1 MLSDVRPEYTHDVHV
16 RSTPTMPAF
25 ASFCEA
31 EHRRRLE
38 HIREAMGADG
48 IDVCLCV
55 APEHLYWIAGYD
67 SWVAVNSPQALVF
80 TEGDDDPCL
89 IVRDVDLPLAMETT
103 WVRDIRTYRLHH
115 DDAAAVMAD
124 LVHDKSHFGARIGI
138 EMRSHC
144 LSWNWGQ
151 LLAAS
156 LPASR
161 FTDITPLIGALRW
174 VKSPAEVVFMREA
187 ARHAEAG
194 LAAMRQ
200 SLRPGISEIALAAE
214 IEHAMRRQGC
224 DYWAIPVEL
233 ASGPRSEG
241 GHATP
246 RNRVI
251 ESGDLVHVE
260 LAGVH
265 ERYHAVAIATMAA
278 GRPSAGKRDLYE
290 VARRSLADGLASMR
304 PGVPVAE
311 VEEASL
317 VAVRDAGL
325 EDAAM
330 MRFGYGIGI
339 AYPPLW
345 LETLEIGR
353 HMDQRLQPG
362 MTFVLHAC
370 LTPPGS
376 GCGVVVGGTW
386 LMLEDGVT
394 MLAGSGAA
402 NLEII
407 G

>member
-1 MLSDVRPEYTHDVHV
+1 MLRTE
-16 RSTPTMPAF
+16 TMPAF

-38 HIREAMGADG
+38 RIREAMTADG
-48 IDVCLCV
+48 IDVCLSV

-67 SWVAVNSPQALVF
+67 SWVAVNSPQALIF
-80 TEGDDDPCL
+80 TASDDEPCL
-89 IVRDVDLPLAMETT
+89 VVRDVDLPLAMETT
-103 WVRDIRTYRLHH
+103 WVRDIRTYRLHN
-115 DDAAAVMAD
+115 DDVALMMAN
-124 LVHDKSHFGARIGI
+124 LVHDKSCFGARIGI

-144 LSWNWGQ
+144 LSWQWGQ
-151 LLAAS
+151 ALEAS
-156 LPASR
+156 LSASR
-161 FTDITPLIGALRW
+161 FTDITPLIGALRSI
-174 VKSPAEVVFMREA
+174 KSPAETVFMREA

-194 LAAMRQ
+194 LAAMRR
-200 SLRPGISEIALAAE
+200 SLKPGISEIALAGE

-233 ASGPRSEG
+233 ASGPRGEG

-246 RNRVI
+246 RHRTI
-251 ESGDLVHVE
+251 QSGDLVHVE

-265 ERYHAVAIATMAA
+265 ERYHAVAIATMAV
-278 GRPSAGKRDLYE
+278 GEPSAAKRDLYD
-290 VARRSLADGLASMR
+290 VARRSLEDGLASMR
-304 PGVPVAE
+304 PGVPVTE

-394 MLAGSGAA
+394 MLAGAGATD
-402 NLEII
+402 LETI

>member
-1 MLSDVRPEYTHDVHV
+1 
-16 RSTPTMPAF
+16 MPAY
-25 ASFCEA
+25 ASFPEA

-38 HIREAMGADG
+38 RTREAMRVEG

-67 SWVAVNSPQALVF
+67 SWVAANSPQALVF
-80 TEGDDDPCL
+80 TDGDDEPSL
-89 IVRDVDLPLAMETT
+89 VVRDVDLPLAKETT
-103 WVRDIRTYRLHH
+103 WVRDIRTYRLHQ
-115 DDAAAVMAD
+115 DDVAALMAD
-124 LVHDKSHFGARIGI
+124 LVDDKSGFGARIGI
-138 EMRSHC
+138 ELRSHC
-144 LSWNWGQ
+144 LSWGWGQ
-151 LLAAS
+151 RLAAS

-161 FTDITPLIGALRW
+161 FTDITPVLGALRW
-174 VKSPAEVVFMREA
+174 IKSPAEIVFMRQA

-194 LAAMRQ
+194 LAAMRR
-200 SLRPGISEIALAAE
+200 SLRPGMSEIALSAE
-214 IEHAMRRQGC
+214 IEYAMRRRGC

-246 RNRVI
+246 RNRII

-278 GRPSAGKRDLYE
+278 GTPSAAKRDLHE
-290 VARRSLADGLASMR
+290 VARRSLEDGLASIR
-304 PGVPVAE
+304 PGVEVAK

-325 EDAAM
+325 GDAAM

-353 HMDQRLQPG
+353 HMDQCLQPG

-370 LTPPGS
+370 LTPPG
-376 GCGVVVGGTW
+376 CGVVVGGTW
-386 LMLEDGVT
+386 LMLEEGVT

-402 NLEII
+402 DLDII

>member
-1 MLSDVRPEYTHDVHV
+1 MKMSGILRTD
-16 RSTPTMPAF
+16 TMPAF

-31 EHRRRLE
+31 EHRHRLE
-38 HIREAMGADG
+38 RTREAMRLEG
-48 IDVCLCV
+48 IDVCFCV

-80 TEGDDDPCL
+80 TESDDDPCL
-89 IVRDVDLPLAMETT
+89 VVRDVDLPLATETT

-115 DDAAAVMAD
+115 DDAAAVLAD
-124 LVHDKSHFGARIGI
+124 LVHEKSRSGARIGI

-144 LSWNWGQ
+144 LSWEWGQ
-151 LLAAS
+151 TLAAS

-174 VKSPAEVVFMREA
+174 IKSPTEIAFMRKA

-194 LAAMRQ
+194 LAAMRR
-200 SLRPGISEIALAAE
+200 SLRPGMSEIALAAE

-278 GRPSAGKRDLYE
+278 
-290 VARRSLADGLASMR
+290 ARRRRRKS
-304 PGVPVAE
+304 
-311 VEEASL
+311 
-317 VAVRDAGL
+317 
-325 EDAAM
+325 
-330 MRFGYGIGI
+330 
-339 AYPPLW
+339 
-345 LETLEIGR
+345 
-353 HMDQRLQPG
+353 
-362 MTFVLHAC
+362 
-370 LTPPGS
+370 
-376 GCGVVVGGTW
+376 
-386 LMLEDGVT
+386 
-394 MLAGSGAA
+394 
-402 NLEII
+402 
-407 G
+407 

>member
-1 MLSDVRPEYTHDVHV
+1 
-16 RSTPTMPAF
+16 MPAF
-25 ASFCEA
+25 ASFSEA

-38 HIREAMGADG
+38 RIREAMRTEG

-67 SWVAVNSPQALVF
+67 SWVAVNSPQALIF
-80 TEGDDDPCL
+80 TDSDDDPCL
-89 IVRDVDLPLAMETT
+89 ILRDVDLPLAMETT
-103 WVRDIRTYRLHH
+103 WVRDVRTYRLHN
-115 DDAAAVMAD
+115 DDATLMMAD
-124 LVHDKSHFGARIGI
+124 VVHDKSHSGARIGT
-138 EMRSHC
+138 EMRSHS
-144 LSWNWGQ
+144 LTWRWGQ
-151 LLAAS
+151 MLAAS
-156 LPASR
+156 LPASQ
-161 FTDITPLIGALRW
+161 FTDITALIGALRW
-174 VKSPAEVVFMREA
+174 IKSAAETAFMCEA
-187 ARHAEAG
+187 AHHAAAG
-194 LAAMRQ
+194 LSAMRR
-200 SLRPGISEIALAAE
+200 SLKPGISEVALAGE
-214 IEHAMRRQGC
+214 IEYAMRRQGC

-233 ASGPRSEG
+233 ASGARSEG

-246 RNRVI
+246 RHRVI
-251 ESGDLVHVE
+251 ECGDLVHVE

-265 ERYHAVAIATMAA
+265 ERYHAVAVATMAA
-278 GRPSAGKRDLYE
+278 GRPSAAKRDLYD
-290 VARRSLADGLASMR
+290 VARRCLEDGLAAMR
-304 PGVPVAE
+304 PGVPAAE

-317 VAVRDAGL
+317 VAVHDAGL

-353 HMDQRLQPG
+353 HVDQRLQPG

-386 LMLEDGVT
+386 LMLEDGVR
-394 MLAGSGAA
+394 MLAGSGATD
-402 NLEII
+402 LEVI